1 MMGGTGDLSASARAR
16 AARREELR
24 IEIEYLQGRR
34 AKSNDPATQAKLDD
48 RIRRAQAR
56 LSRA

>member
-1 MMGGTGDLSASARAR
+1 MNGTGDLSTHAQAR
-16 AARREELR
+16 AARRQELR
-24 IEIEYLQGRR
+24 IEIESLQGRR